1 MSKKELRRAA
11 KEAKGQERED
21 CFPKHPARTKVIKE
35 AVSKFQPRTEGQ
47 SEYVKAIAEHPI
59 TLAIGPAGT
68 GKAQPLNSKILTPT
82 GWQLMR
88 NIAVGDQ
95 IMTPEGRISR
105 VVEVFPQ
112 GKKDIYT
119 ITFHDGSSAKCC
131 AEHLWKCYTRK
142 YWEGANPQVINTAEI
157 RKLIEKGVVVSIPLT
172 QPQGGEDCELPMD
185 PYLLGALIGDGCFL
199 QKRIL
204 FTTLDDFILEE
215 VNKCTSDKDCFVKK
229 IKSSHC
235 DYVVTNKNPSRHKAS
250 EGLYGNYFIQIL
262 GELGLLGHKAE
273 SKFIPQIYKQAS
285 IAQKFALVQGLM
297 DTDGTVGKRARAKS
311 GGASFTTVSLQLAKD
326 MQEILWS
333 LGATCTITNRIPT
346 YTYKNKKLNGQLAY
360 TLHIGYVSPKLLF
373 RLPRKRERC
382 LEQFND
388 GRTTLRRRIKSIELT
403 SHEEAQCIL
412 IDSPQHL
419 YITDDYVVTHNTFI
433 SIAIA
438 MQDLADSKFDKIVLT
453 RPAIEAAGEKL
464 GFLPGDVSEKLDPY
478 MIPLYDSLDKVI
490 GKVARKKLMEEGV
503 IEIVPLAYMRGRTL
517 DKSFIIL
524 DEAQNCTPM
533 QIKMLMT
540 RLGID
545 ARLVITGDLNQSDI
559 SNAWDNSHNKMR
571 NGLEDAVLR
580 FNNDKDIAVVCLR
593 LCDIQRHPLITH
605 IIKTYELGL
614 PSTTMED
621 IYKNK

>member
-68 GKAQPLNSKILTPT
+68 GK
-82 GWQLMR
+82 
-88 NIAVGDQ
+88 
-95 IMTPEGRISR
+95 
-105 VVEVFPQ
+105 
-112 GKKDIYT
+112 
-119 ITFHDGSSAKCC
+119 
-131 AEHLWKCYTRK
+131 
-142 YWEGANPQVINTAEI
+142 
-157 RKLIEKGVVVSIPLT
+157 
-172 QPQGGEDCELPMD
+172 
-185 PYLLGALIGDGCFL
+185 
-199 QKRIL
+199 
-204 FTTLDDFILEE
+204 
-215 VNKCTSDKDCFVKK
+215 
-229 IKSSHC
+229 
-235 DYVVTNKNPSRHKAS
+235 
-250 EGLYGNYFIQIL
+250 
-262 GELGLLGHKAE
+262 
-273 SKFIPQIYKQAS
+273 
-285 IAQKFALVQGLM
+285 
-297 DTDGTVGKRARAKS
+297 
-311 GGASFTTVSLQLAKD
+311 
-326 MQEILWS
+326 
-333 LGATCTITNRIPT
+333 
-346 YTYKNKKLNGQLAY
+346 
-360 TLHIGYVSPKLLF
+360 
-373 RLPRKRERC
+373 
-382 LEQFND
+382 
-388 GRTTLRRRIKSIELT
+388 
-403 SHEEAQCIL
+403 
-412 IDSPQHL
+412 
-419 YITDDYVVTHNTFI
+419 TFI